1 MNGEYIFDSRKWFLI
16 ELLSC
21 LGKIKG
27 ITKLQKVVFL
37 GQEELELPKLFQFD
51 EYHYG
56 PYSWDLSDILE
67 DMIITGFVSEKTEY
81 HDDGVIYTY
90 SLANNAL
97 EDAGKIGVY
106 IPESKKHM
114 LIKYSKLPMFAISEF
129 VYQKFVHEG
138 VAS

>member
-1 MNGEYIFDSRKWFLI
+1 
-16 ELLSC
+16 
-21 LGKIKG
+21 
-27 ITKLQKVVFL
+27 
-37 GQEELELPKLFQFD
+37 
-51 EYHYG
+51 
-56 PYSWDLSDILE
+56 
-67 DMIITGFVSEKTEY
+67 MIITGFVSEKTEY

-97 EDAGKIGVY
+97 EEAGKIGVY
-106 IPESKKHM
+106 IPEGKKHM